1 MVKGTGPWWRG
12 NCAVKMQEKLNF
24 IQSDGIIVNIF
35 FLLSHWLI
43 IKFKK
48 FHWLENWQFDV
59 TSAHSIFILL
69 LMIKISQSQ
78 SKKLI
83 CYCKNKFF
91 SNPQPNLCLQFY
103 NNVNG
108 VRYFKTREHFLNSRT
123 EFAGLQPSHVL
134 SSTCVPVEPCTSYFH
149 DTFSFL
155 FTYLFC

>member
-1 MVKGTGPWWRG
+1 MKRELWGKNARKTEFQSIWWNHCQYLFFALSLVDNKIQAISLAG
-12 NCAVKMQEKLNF
+12 KLTVWCHIGARNF
-24 IQSDGIIVNIF
+24 Y
-35 FLLSHWLI
+35 LS
-43 IKFKK
+43 
-48 FHWLENWQFDV
+48 V
-59 TSAHSIFILL
+59 LL
-69 LMIKISQSQ
+69 LMIKVSQSQ

-108 VRYFKTREHFLNSRT
+108 VRYFKTREHFLNSRA